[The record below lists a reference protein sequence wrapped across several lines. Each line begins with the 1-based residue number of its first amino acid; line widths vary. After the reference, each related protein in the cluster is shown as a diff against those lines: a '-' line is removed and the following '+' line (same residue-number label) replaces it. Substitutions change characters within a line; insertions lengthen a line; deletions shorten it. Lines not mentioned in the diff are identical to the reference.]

1 MNMLHD
7 SWWISTIDHRVST
20 ALVFFLLLMMMGN
33 GHKKP
38 YFPLRILVS
47 FIALCAVSWLTRY
60 WIDLCLTTTVAQGI
74 GYSLHLMVMC
84 LHDSE
89 RVVW

>member
-1 MNMLHD
+1 
-7 SWWISTIDHRVST
+7 
-20 ALVFFLLLMMMGN
+20 MMGN

-74 GYSLHLMVMC
+74 GYGLHLMVMSLLYWGAYTFC
-84 LHDSE
+84 YHTSHSE
-89 RVVW
+89 SCCMGLVALSI

>member
-20 ALVFFLLLMMMGN
+20 ALVFFLLLMTMGN

-47 FIALCAVSWLTRY
+47 FIALCAS
-60 WIDLCLTTTVAQGI
+60 AG
-74 GYSLHLMVMC
+74 
-84 LHDSE
+84 
-89 RVVW
+89 

>member
-20 ALVFFLLLMMMGN
+20 ALVFFLLLMTMGN

-38 YFPLRILVS
+38 YFPLRILLS
-47 FIALCAVSWLTRY
+47 FIALCAVSEKLVGGLL
-60 WIDLCLTTTVAQGI
+60 DLLQRRLAK
-74 GYSLHLMVMC
+74 
-84 LHDSE
+84 
-89 RVVW
+89 

>member
-20 ALVFFLLLMMMGN
+20 ALVFFLLLLTMGN

-47 FIALCAVSWLTRY
+47 FIALCAVSS
-60 WIDLCLTTTVAQGI
+60 A
-74 GYSLHLMVMC
+74 
-84 LHDSE
+84 
-89 RVVW
+89 

>member
-20 ALVFFLLLMMMGN
+20 ALVFFLLLMTMGN

-38 YFPLRILVS
+38 YSPCASLSVS
-47 FIALCAVSWLTRY
+47 SRCAPS
-60 WIDLCLTTTVAQGI
+60 AG
-74 GYSLHLMVMC
+74 
-84 LHDSE
+84 
-89 RVVW
+89 

>member
-20 ALVFFLLLMMMGN
+20 ALVFFLLLMTMGN

-47 FIALCAVSWLTRY
+47 FIALCAVSWLTRFPTY
-60 WIDLCLTTTVAQGI
+60 KELFLPNPPFPLWKESC
-74 GYSLHLMVMC
+74 
-84 LHDSE
+84 
-89 RVVW
+89 

>member
-20 ALVFFLLLMMMGN
+20 ALVFFLLLMTMGN

-38 YFPLRILVS
+38 YFPLR
-47 FIALCAVSWLTRY
+47 CAPS
-60 WIDLCLTTTVAQGI
+60 AG
-74 GYSLHLMVMC
+74 
-84 LHDSE
+84 
-89 RVVW
+89 

>member
-20 ALVFFLLLMMMGN
+20 ALVFFLLLMTMGN

-38 YFPLRILVS
+38 YFPLHPCQFHRAVRRQLVD
-47 FIALCAVSWLTRY
+47 ALL
-60 WIDLCLTTTVAQGI
+60 D
-74 GYSLHLMVMC
+74 
-84 LHDSE
+84 
-89 RVVW
+89 

>member
-20 ALVFFLLLMMMGN
+20 ALVFFLLLLTMGN

-60 WIDLCLTTTVAQGI
+60 WIDILPDNNRRAG
-74 GYSLHLMVMC
+74 H
-84 LHDSE
+84 
-89 RVVW
+89 RVQPAPVGHEPALLGRV